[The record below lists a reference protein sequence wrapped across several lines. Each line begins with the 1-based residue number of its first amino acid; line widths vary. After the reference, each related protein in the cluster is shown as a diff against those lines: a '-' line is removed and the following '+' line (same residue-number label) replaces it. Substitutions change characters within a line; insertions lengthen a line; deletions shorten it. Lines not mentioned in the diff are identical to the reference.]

1 MWETKRRT
9 VHFKLTFTEVLH
21 FDVRAVVAPDVSP
34 LGASSHA
41 QADAFVP
48 GAGGLV
54 LEAVHAR
61 VARVG
66 SACGRHVDE
75 SRYLVSSQHHA
86 FICSTKNSH
95 CSIYISGNRQ
105 AVMQRVKNNNM

>member
-41 QADAFVP
+41 QADAFVL
-48 GAGGLV
+48 GT
-54 LEAVHAR
+54 
-61 VARVG
+61 
-66 SACGRHVDE
+66 GRRTGRLQPQPTVKP
-75 SRYLVSSQHHA
+75 YL
-86 FICSTKNSH
+86 IMYK
-95 CSIYISGNRQ
+95 II
-105 AVMQRVKNNNM
+105 